1 MEYSNELHNSLRM
14 DSNEIPPNSS
24 IGNFKNQWLICLLDE
39 IDRLQKLHEWIPV
52 SERLPEV
59 KKDTLFLCKFK
70 DAQDNWKIDTKT
82 FWAASGQFSGSCQIV
97 YWMELPK

>member
-1 MEYSNELHNSLRM
+1 MEYSKELHDKIIAHPTRFEYETLV
-14 DSNEIPPNSS
+14 
-24 IGNFKNQWLICLLDE
+24 LLKE
-39 IDRLQKLHEWIPV
+39 IDRLTKLHEWILV